1 MILGLSLCQAQ
12 IEVGDV
18 WPHHSPTQN
27 QGGVLSVP
35 GWRSLSLGSGPV
47 YDQGQG
53 SSWDQGAGRSS
64 PLVPPRTDPAQ
75 EVESDSPVGNP
86 QASFRLRGW
95 SRGSG
100 DAQALGN
107 HQVCLE
113 GRGPPLTSTSTQ
125 YPPARRPEHQNSG
138 PSLRWLCSSLWSLQ
152 RQVV

>member
-1 MILGLSLCQAQ
+1 MLSQPLARLAPLWAQGLGFDMILGLSLCQAQ

-35 GWRSLSLGSGPV
+35 GWRSLSPGSGPV

-53 SSWDQGAGRSS
+53 SSWDQGVGRSS

-86 QASFRLRGW
+86 QASFRLLGW

-113 GRGPPLTSTSTQ
+113 GRGTSPRLHLHPISS
-125 YPPARRPEHQNSG
+125 HQTT
-138 PSLRWLCSSLWSLQ
+138 
-152 RQVV
+152 